1 MVRFLG
7 HAILFICLALS
18 GCVSLKAGTDY
29 ERALIAFQK
38 QLYGE
43 AGTHLQSALR
53 QNPHHEKSLSL
64 QGWVF
69 FKIGMTEE
77 SEKVF
82 ELASRI
88 NPENVSTVEG
98 LAWIDYAKGR
108 NEAAEER
115 FRKMLKYAEE
125 HFRHPYWNEY
135 PPVDRGYIQSV
146 HSNANYGLGLIAK
159 RMGRLDLARQY
170 LEKALN
176 VPNQSIDHE
185 EMRSLLA
192 EILFGLGEFREAL
205 IHYQNLISGK
215 EASFFYL
222 NRYAWCLYRI
232 GKAEEAKSFFLK
244 SKALIA
250 LEAERYRGTSTVQDT
265 TGKLMAKRISETYY
279 GLALI
284 YANEKNMEEGKKE
297 LSFALSLSPFFHS
310 SEEIIK
316 AFKSIPE

>member
-7 HAILFICLALS
+7 SAILFICLALS
-18 GCVSLKAGTDY
+18 GCASLKISTDY
-29 ERALIAFQK
+29 ERALVAFQK

-43 AGTHLQSALR
+43 TETHLQSALR

-64 QGWVF
+64 QGWVS
-69 FKIGMTEE
+69 FKIGMMEE
-77 SEKVF
+77 AEKYF
-82 ELASRI
+82 ELANRI

-98 LAWIDYAKGR
+98 LAWIDYVKGR
-108 NEAAEER
+108 NETAEER

-125 HFRHPYWNEY
+125 HFRHPYWKEY
-135 PPVDRGYIQSV
+135 PPADRGYIQSV

-185 EMRSLLA
+185 EMRPLLA
-192 EILFGLGEFREAL
+192 EIFFGLGEFREAL

-265 TGKLMAKRISETYY
+265 TGKLIAKRIAETYY

-284 YANEKNMEEGKKE
+284 HAKERNMEEGRKE

-310 SEEIIK
+310 PEEITK
-316 AFKSIPE
+316 VFKSFPE